1 ATLPASASAT
11 LPASATRPA
20 PAADM
25 DLVEMEFADTER
37 FARWI
42 VGSGPDVIVLEPPEL
57 RAAVV
62 ARLRAAA
69 AGTAGVCEA
78 AAVLG
83 GR

>member
-1 ATLPASASAT
+1 
-11 LPASATRPA
+11 
-20 PAADM
+20 M
-25 DLVEMEFADTER
+25 DLLEREFTDTER

-42 VGSGPDVIVLEPPEL
+42 VGSGPDVLVVEPPEL

-69 AGTAGVCEA
+69 AGS
-78 AAVLG
+78 AAVLSAPPAAG